1 LTVFFNNPPAS
12 AFEEQTLDVDP
23 AKIEGLFKKYSD
35 AEGETISDTGMQ
47 KFLEDAGVDSNDIV
61 PLIIAWQLG
70 AKTLGEFTKT
80 EFMEGFTALK
90 CDSMSKLKERIPSLQ
105 SEIAEEQAFK
115 EFYSFMFD
123 YSKAGTQSVLAF
135 DMAIEIWKLVL
146 KDRFQF
152 LDLWLTYLEEK
163 HKNKAMTRDTWN
175 LLLVFS
181 KKING
186 DMSNFDTE
194 GAWPLLIDEFV
205 EYATPK
211 IKTSS

>member
-1 LTVFFNNPPAS
+1 
-12 AFEEQTLDVDP
+12 
-23 AKIEGLFKKYSD
+23 
-35 AEGETISDTGMQ
+35 
-47 KFLEDAGVDSNDIV
+47 
-61 PLIIAWQLG
+61 
-70 AKTLGEFTKT
+70 
-80 EFMEGFTALK
+80 
-90 CDSMSKLKERIPSLQ
+90 
-105 SEIAEEQAFK
+105 
-115 EFYSFMFD
+115 
-123 YSKAGTQSVLAF
+123 
-135 DMAIEIWKLVL
+135 MAIEIWKLVL

>member
-1 LTVFFNNPPAS
+1 MNKLKPAERDKAKQFLAFTNTNEKCAIELLEAHQWNLEVAVDSFFNNPPAS

-61 PLIIAWQLG
+61 PLIIAWQLS

-123 YSKAGTQSVLAF
+123 YSKAGT
-135 DMAIEIWKLVL
+135 
-146 KDRFQF
+146 
-152 LDLWLTYLEEK
+152 
-163 HKNKAMTRDTWN
+163 
-175 LLLVFS
+175 
-181 KKING
+181 
-186 DMSNFDTE
+186 
-194 GAWPLLIDEFV
+194 
-205 EYATPK
+205 
-211 IKTSS
+211 